1 MCLNM
6 LGIDVYTN
14 YYILLYM
21 KPLQFFNRVKMKVA
35 IIPGNGAGDVFH
47 ANWYGWAHK
56 QINKM
61 ENVSCDLRNMPDPIT
76 AKESIWIPFMREQME
91 CDENTVIIGHSS
103 GAEAAMRFA
112 EKYKVKGIILVSGL
126 IICILQKT
134 IRLFFIFH
142 FFGGGGDGG
151 WKGGGVFT
159 SVYFIPEIH
168 TKNIKSRNG
177 KPHENQAYI
186 LTCCPPAFFIHSSGN
201 AKINVNVNYF
211 QHVSLTWGMTTREQ
225 VDITAGPGTG
235 RPSKPTQ
242 TSWCS
247 LGPRTTPL
255 SRGRS
260 SKPWR
265 TV

>member
-61 ENVSCDLRNMPDPIT
+61 DNVSCDLRNMPDPIT

-142 FFGGGGDGG
+142 FFGGGGSGG
-151 WKGGGVFT
+151 WRGVYLRLYT
-159 SVYFIPEIH
+159 LYLKFIRRISNPEMESH
-168 TKNIKSRNG
+168 MKTKHI
-177 KPHENQAYI
+177 Y
-186 LTCCPPAFFIHSSGN
+186 
-201 AKINVNVNYF
+201 
-211 QHVSLTWGMTTREQ
+211 
-225 VDITAGPGTG
+225 
-235 RPSKPTQ
+235 
-242 TSWCS
+242 
-247 LGPRTTPL
+247 
-255 SRGRS
+255 
-260 SKPWR
+260 
-265 TV
+265 

>member
-1 MCLNM
+1 M

-76 AKESIWIPFMREQME
+76 AKESIWIPFMREEME

-142 FFGGGGDGG
+142 FFFWWWWWWGLRLYTLYL
-151 WKGGGVFT
+151 K
-159 SVYFIPEIH
+159 FIRRISNSEMESH
-168 TKNIKSRNG
+168 MKTKHI
-177 KPHENQAYI
+177 Y
-186 LTCCPPAFFIHSSGN
+186 
-201 AKINVNVNYF
+201 
-211 QHVSLTWGMTTREQ
+211 
-225 VDITAGPGTG
+225 
-235 RPSKPTQ
+235 
-242 TSWCS
+242 
-247 LGPRTTPL
+247 
-255 SRGRS
+255 
-260 SKPWR
+260 
-265 TV
+265 

>member
-1 MCLNM
+1 M

-76 AKESIWIPFMREQME
+76 AKESIWIPFMREEME

-142 FFGGGGDGG
+142 FFLVVVVV
-151 WKGGGVFT
+151 GVT
-159 SVYFIPEIH
+159 SVYFIPKIH
-168 TKNIKSRNG
+168 TKNIKFRNG
-177 KPHENQAYI
+177 EPYENQAYI
-186 LTCCPPAFFIHSSGN
+186 LTCCPPVFFIHSS
-201 AKINVNVNYF
+201 
-211 QHVSLTWGMTTREQ
+211 
-225 VDITAGPGTG
+225 
-235 RPSKPTQ
+235 
-242 TSWCS
+242 
-247 LGPRTTPL
+247 
-255 SRGRS
+255 
-260 SKPWR
+260 
-265 TV
+265 

>member
-1 MCLNM
+1 M

-14 YYILLYM
+14 YYILLYVSEHAKFL

-76 AKESIWIPFMREQME
+76 AKESIWIPFMREEME

-142 FFGGGGDGG
+142 FFFWWWWWWGLRLYTLYL
-151 WKGGGVFT
+151 K
-159 SVYFIPEIH
+159 FIRRISNSEMESH
-168 TKNIKSRNG
+168 MKTKHI
-177 KPHENQAYI
+177 Y
-186 LTCCPPAFFIHSSGN
+186 
-201 AKINVNVNYF
+201 
-211 QHVSLTWGMTTREQ
+211 
-225 VDITAGPGTG
+225 
-235 RPSKPTQ
+235 
-242 TSWCS
+242 
-247 LGPRTTPL
+247 
-255 SRGRS
+255 
-260 SKPWR
+260 
-265 TV
+265 